1 MYKSLLIISLSLLFI
16 SCNDNDKTHGDDITV
31 KTEEPTPSVPAPKN
45 IALNILAT
53 YPHDTSAYTQGL
65 EFHNG
70 KLLEGTGDF
79 ESSSLRITNAK
90 TGAVEGKHVMGTP
103 EVFGEGITVFKNKI
117 YQLTWQNQVVH
128 VYDVKNI
135 NQPIQTFNWP
145 YEGWGI
151 THNDS
156 ELIVSTGSSNLYFVD
171 PTNFKV
177 KRVLPVVGNNG
188 PVEYLN
194 ELEMI
199 DGAVF
204 ANVYQTDAI
213 IKIDP
218 KTGYVTGIA
227 TLSGLQQQYFPNQ
240 IVPGRTD
247 VLNGIAYDSITKH
260 LYFTGKRWPKMF
272 EASFK

>member
-1 MYKSLLIISLSLLFI
+1 MHKSFLIISLSVFFF
-16 SCNDNDKTHGDDITV
+16 SCNDNGKTDKVLPSV
-31 KTEEPTPSVPAPKN
+31 KTDDPTPSVPAPKN
-45 IALNILAT
+45 IALNIIAT

-79 ESSSLRITNAK
+79 ELSSIRITNAK
-90 TGAVEGKHVMGTP
+90 TGVVEGKHVMGTS

-117 YQLTWQNQVVH
+117 YQLTWENHIVH
-128 VYDVKNI
+128 VYDVKKI

-151 THNDS
+151 THSDS
-156 ELIVSTGSSNLYFVD
+156 ELVVSTGSSNLYFVD

-188 PVEYLN
+188 PVESLN

-213 IKIDP
+213 VKIDP
-218 KTGYVTGIA
+218 TTGYVTGIA
-227 TLSGLQQQYFPNQ
+227 TLTGLQQQYFSNQ

-247 VLNGIAYDSITKH
+247 VLNGIAYDSSTKH
-260 LYFTGKRWPKMF
+260 LFFTGKRWPKMF